1 MNGNGTRK
9 FYGRYRGTV
18 ANNVDPKR
26 LGRLQVVVPDVLG
39 DESCIWAEPAT
50 PLAGSNMGIFFVP
63 DNNTGV
69 WVEFQQ
75 GDPNYAI
82 WTGGW
87 RGSTSDEP
95 DAASTA
101 APTNPP
107 IILQTRTQNQLII
120 SSSPGEGLTLQTGA
134 GTQGPQIVIT
144 STSIKL
150 STGQGATVEL
160 TGNSVNINGTS
171 LTISG

>member
-1 MNGNGTRK
+1 MNGDGTRK

-63 DNNTGV
+63 DNDTGV

-95 DAASTA
+95 DAAA

>member
-1 MNGNGTRK
+1 MNDNGIRK

-39 DESCIWAEPAT
+39 GESCVWAEPAS
-50 PLAGSNMGIFFVP
+50 PLVGSNMGLFWVP

-75 GDPNYAI
+75 GDPNYAV

-87 RGSTSDEP
+87 RGSSEDVP
-95 DAASTA
+95 ASASDAAPA
-101 APTNPP
+101 NPP

-120 SSSPGEGLTLQTGA
+120 SSSPGEGLTLQTSA

>member
-1 MNGNGTRK
+1 MNGNGIRK

-18 ANNVDPKR
+18 ANNVDPQR

-39 DESCIWAEPAT
+39 DESCVWAEPAT
-50 PLAGSNMGIFFVP
+50 PLDGSNMGIFFVP

-95 DAASTA
+95 DAASAA

-120 SSSPGEGLTLQTGA
+120 SSSPGEGLTLQTSA

>member
-1 MNGNGTRK
+1 MNVNGIRK

-18 ANNVDPKR
+18 ASNVDPKR
-26 LGRLQVVVPDVLG
+26 LGRLQVRVPDVLG
-39 DESCIWAEPAT
+39 DESCVWAEPAT
-50 PLAGSNMGIFFVP
+50 PLAGSNMGIFCVP
-63 DNNTGV
+63 DNDTGV

-87 RGSTSDEP
+87 RGSSSDEP
-95 DAASTA
+95 DAATTA
-101 APTNPP
+101 APADPP

-120 SSSPGEGLTLQTGA
+120 SSSPGEGLTLQTSA

-144 STSIKL
+144 SNSIKL

-171 LTISG
+171 LTITG

>member
-1 MNGNGTRK
+1 MNGNGIRK

-39 DESCIWAEPAT
+39 DESCVWAESAT

-95 DAASTA
+95 DAASAA
-101 APTNPP
+101 APANPP

-120 SSSPGEGLTLQTGA
+120 SSSPGEGLTLQTSA

>member
-1 MNGNGTRK
+1 MTGNGTRK

-18 ANNVDPKR
+18 ADNVDPKR
-26 LGRLQVVVPDVLG
+26 LGRIQVAVPDVLG

-50 PLAGSNMGIFFVP
+50 PLVGSNMGLSWVP

-75 GDPNYAI
+75 GDPNYAV

-87 RGSTSDEP
+87 RGSSEDVP
-95 DAASTA
+95 AAASNA
-101 APTNPP
+101 DPTNPP
-107 IILQTRTQNQLII
+107 IILQTRTQNKLII

-134 GTQGPQIVIT
+134 GEQGPQIVIT
-144 STSIKL
+144 SSSIKL

-171 LTISG
+171 LTIVG

>member
-1 MNGNGTRK
+1 MNADGTKK

-18 ANNVDPKR
+18 ASNVDPKQ
-26 LGRLQVVVPDVLG
+26 LGRLLVVVPDVLG
-39 DESCIWAEPAT
+39 DESCIWAESAT
-50 PLAGSNMGIFFVP
+50 PLAGSNMGISCVP

-75 GDPNYAI
+75 GDPNYAV

-87 RGSTSDEP
+87 RGSAGDVP
-95 DAASTA
+95 AAASTA
-101 APTNPP
+101 APSNPP
-107 IILQTRTQNQLII
+107 IIMQTRTQNQLII
-120 SSSPGEGLTLQTGA
+120 SSSPGEGITLQTGA

-160 TGNSVNINGTS
+160 TGKAVNINGTS
-171 LTISG
+171 LTIVG